1 MPSSP
6 RDILVTSALPYAN
19 GQIHLGHLLE
29 YIQTDIWVRFQKS
42 RGHNC
47 TYVCAS
53 DAHGTAIM
61 LKADAEGITPDALV
75 DRVRNEQMRDFAAFG
90 VDFDNFH
97 STHSDENRVLSEL
110 IYERCR
116 DGGAIKR
123 TVIQQLFDV
132 EKGLFLADRYVK
144 GECPKCGALDQ
155 YGDNCESCSATY
167 EAYELKNPISTLSG
181 TVPELRDSE
190 HLFFDLPQF
199 QDFLAQWTTSGTL
212 QPQVSNKLAEWL
224 DSGLMPWDISRDAP
238 YFGFE
243 IPDAPGKYFYVW
255 LDAPIGYLASFKALC
270 DRTGMDFDHY
280 WKADSGAEVYHFIG
294 KDIVN
299 FHCLFWPAMLS
310 KADFRTPTG
319 VNVHGFVTVNGA
331 KMSKSRGTFIQASTF
346 LEHLNP
352 ECLRYYYAS
361 KLNCRVEDT
370 DLNLEDFVQK
380 VNSDLVGKVV
390 NIASRSAGFIAKR
403 FDGRLGNVDANPEL
417 SAQFMQASARIAD
430 LYEAREF
437 SSAVREI
444 MTLADAANAWIA
456 EVQPWVVAKQDGQD
470 DRLQALCTT
479 ALNYFRWLMIYLQPI
494 VPDLA
499 KRSTEFMQ
507 VPLLTWADADKPLH
521 DHTISKFKP
530 LLQRVEMDAVTAMV
544 EAGKPQAVEASNESS
559 ESAEVQTPECTIEDF
574 AKIDMR
580 VARIDKAEY
589 VEGAKKLLALTL
601 DDGSGQPR
609 SVFSGLRGIYEPEQ
623 LTGRLCIV
631 LANLKPRKMK
641 FGMSEGMVLAA
652 GEGQDIFLLDID
664 SSAQPGM
671 RVS

>member
-1 MPSSP
+1 MPTP
-6 RDILVTSALPYAN
+6 RRDILVTSALPYAN

-61 LKADAEGITPDALV
+61 LKAQNEGITPEALI
-75 DRVRNEQMRDFAAFG
+75 EQVKAEHERDFAAFG
-90 VDFDNFH
+90 VNFDHFH
-97 STHSDENRVLSEL
+97 STHSEENRVLSEL

-116 DGGAIKR
+116 DNGAIKR
-123 TVIQQLFDV
+123 TTIQQLFDT

-181 TVPELRDSE
+181 SVPVLKDSE

-199 QDFLAQWTTSGTL
+199 QDFLKDWTTSGRL
-212 QPQVSNKLAEWL
+212 QPQVANKLAEWL

-255 LDAPIGYLASFKALC
+255 LDAPIGYLASFKAHC
-270 DRTGMDFDHY
+270 DNTGMDFEHY
-280 WKADSGAEVYHFIG
+280 WKKDSQAEVYHFIG

-299 FHCLFWPAMLS
+299 FHCLFWPSMLS
-310 KADFRTPTG
+310 CADFRTPSA

-331 KMSKSRGTFIQASTF
+331 KMSKSRGTFIQASTY
-346 LEHLNP
+346 LAHLNP
-352 ECLRYYYAS
+352 EYLRYYYAS
-361 KLNCRVEDT
+361 KLNSRVEDT

-380 VNSDLVGKVV
+380 VNSDMVGKVV
-390 NIASRSAGFIAKR
+390 NIASRSAGFISKR
-403 FDGRLGNVDANPEL
+403 FDGQLSETDANPEL
-417 SAQFMQASARIAD
+417 SAKFAAASDSIAA

-437 SSAVREI
+437 SAALREI
-444 MTLADAANAWIA
+444 MALADDANAWIA
-456 EVQPWVVAKQDGQD
+456 EVQPWVVAKQEGQEQH
-470 DRLQALCTT
+470 LQALCST
-479 ALNYFRWLMIYLQPI
+479 ALNLFRTLVIYLQPV
-494 VPDLA
+494 VPALA
-499 KRSTEFMQ
+499 GSAADFLKVSEFTWDDAQ
-507 VPLLTWADADKPLH
+507 TRLTA
-521 DHTISKFKP
+521 HTIGKFKP
-530 LLQRVEMDAVTAMV
+530 LMQRVEMDAVNAMI
-544 EAGKPQAVEASNESS
+544 EAGKQVTAPAPAP
-559 ESAEVQTPECTIEDF
+559 AETEQDSTPECTIDDF

-580 VARIDKAEY
+580 VARIDQCEQ
-589 VEGAKKLLALTL
+589 VEGAKKLLKLTL
-601 DDGSGQPR
+601 DDGSGKPR
-609 SVFSGLRGIYEPEQ
+609 TVFSGIRGIYEPDQ
-623 LTGRLCIV
+623 LVGRLCIV

-641 FGMSEGMVLAA
+641 FGLSEGMVLAA
-652 GEGQDIFLLDID
+652 GEGQDVFLLDVD
-664 SSAQPGM
+664 SQAKPGM

>member
-1 MPSSP
+1 MPTP
-6 RDILVTSALPYAN
+6 RRDILVTSALPYAN

-42 RGHNC
+42 RGHQC

-61 LKADAEGITPDALV
+61 LKAQSEGVTPEALIEQVKAEH
-75 DRVRNEQMRDFAAFG
+75 ERDFAAFG
-90 VDFDNFH
+90 VDFDHFH
-97 STHSDENRVLSEL
+97 STHSEENRVLSEM

-123 TVIQQLFDV
+123 TVIQQLFDT

-144 GECPKCGALDQ
+144 GECPKCKAADQ
-155 YGDNCESCSATY
+155 YGDNCEVCSATY
-167 EAYELKNPISTLSG
+167 EAYDLINPVSTLSG
-181 TVPELRDSE
+181 SVPELRDSE

-199 QDFLAQWTTSGTL
+199 QDFLKDWTTSGRL
-212 QPQVSNKLAEWL
+212 QPQISNKLAEWL

-255 LDAPIGYLASFKALC
+255 LDAPIGYLASFKAYC
-270 DRTGMDFDHY
+270 DSTGMDFDAY
-280 WKADSGAEVYHFIG
+280 WKADSDAEVYHFIG

-299 FHCLFWPAMLS
+299 FHCLFWPAMLD
-310 KADFRTPTG
+310 KAGLRTPTA

-346 LEHLNP
+346 LQHLNP

-361 KLNCRVEDT
+361 KLNSRVEDT

-403 FDGRLGNVDANPEL
+403 FDGQLGSVDANPEL
-417 SAQFMQASARIAD
+417 SARFIAAQSRIAE
-430 LYEAREF
+430 LYEQREF
-437 SSAVREI
+437 SAAVREI
-444 MTLADAANAWIA
+444 MALADAANAWIA
-456 EVQPWVVAKQDGQD
+456 EVQPWVIAKQDGQD
-470 DRLQALCTT
+470 ARLQATCAT

-494 VPDLA
+494 APGLA
-499 KRSTEFMQ
+499 ARSAEFLK
-507 VPLLTWADADKPLH
+507 VDGFRWSDAEHALH
-521 DHTISKFKP
+521 DHQISKFKP
-530 LLQRVEMDAVTAMV
+530 LLQRVEMDQVNAML
-544 EAGKPQAVEASNESS
+544 EAGKPPVEAVAAEKPATAPL
-559 ESAEVQTPECTIEDF
+559 SAECTIDDF

-580 VARIDKAEY
+580 VARIDLAEQ
-589 VEGAKKLLALTL
+589 VDGAKKLLKLTL
-601 DDGSGQPR
+601 DDGSGTPR
-609 SVFSGLRGIYEPEQ
+609 TVFSGIRAHYAPADLN
-623 LTGRLCIV
+623 GRLCV
-631 LANLKPRKMK
+631 LLANLKPRQMK
-641 FGMSEGMVLAA
+641 FGLSEGMVLAA
-652 GEGQDIFLLDID
+652 GEGDQVFLLDVD
-664 SSAQPGM
+664 SQVKPGT